1 MIFFFDGKQAL
12 LYILKEN
19 EKTVI
24 IDHNRES
31 GEFRYEVQLSKDS
44 IEYMKNNFSNL
55 DLNKLVVVDYF
66 YSMKEAVRY
75 CEVNHL
81 KFEE

>member
-1 MIFFFDGKQAL
+1 MPFIDLKL
-12 LYILKEN
+12 LVIQDLKKN
-19 EKTVI
+19 NKTFV
-24 IDHNRES
+24 IDHNRGS

-44 IEYMKNNFSNL
+44 IKHVKKNFSNL

-66 YSMKEAVRY
+66 YSMKDAVRY
-75 CEVNHL
+75 CEINHL